1 MATIETNID
10 INDDEL
16 WDIFDKINTTINN
29 ETSEISETSD
39 SVSSEFI
46 CNECESDDIVYEQS
60 SGTYTCRNC
69 GNEVKIQMDK
79 SPEWTNFD
87 DNSNESAR
95 CGAPTNVFLPQSS
108 LGTRIG
114 GKGGNRIK
122 MLQKWNQMPYKE
134 RSLYQVIKEIETRC
148 EKYNIP
154 KSVMDNAKILY
165 KHISNSKI
173 SDKKRIVAN
182 NDKNIIIRGNNR
194 QSIKAA
200 CVYYGAKLQKFP
212 RSTKEVADIFDIS
225 LPQLTKG
232 CRRFLEILRK
242 NPINIHIENSQMDDY
257 IDRYSNKFNLNKNHM
272 NDAKKI
278 CRNIVKLDLA
288 TNHQPVSIAAVSM
301 IIMIQFY
308 KLNITRKII
317 SEIFEISEV
326 TTSKVYK
333 KIEKYQQILLDDNLV
348 EEILKIMKK

>member
-1 MATIETNID
+1 MAEIEHDID

-16 WDIFDKINTTINN
+16 WNIFDKISQQVNN
-29 ETSEISETSD
+29 EETSETSD
-39 SVSSEFI
+39 TASSELL
-46 CNECESDDIVYEQS
+46 CNECETDDVVYESS

-69 GNEVKIQMDK
+69 GNEIQTHIDK
-79 SPEWTNFD
+79 TPEWTNFD
-87 DNSNESAR
+87 DGSNESAR

-114 GKGGNRIK
+114 GKGGARIK

-148 EKYNIP
+148 EKCNIP

-173 SDKKRIVAN
+173 SDKKRLSQN
-182 NDKNIIIRGNNR
+182 TDKSIIIRGNNR

-212 RSTKEVADIFDIS
+212 RSTKEIADIFEIS

-242 NPINIHIENSQMDDY
+242 NPINIHIENNQMDDY
-257 IDRYSNKFNLNKNHM
+257 IDRYSNKFNLNKNHI

-288 TNHQPVSIAAVSM
+288 TNHQPISIAAVSM

-308 KLNITRKII
+308 KLNINRKTI

-333 KIEKYQQILLDDNLV
+333 KIEKYQQILLDDSLV
-348 EEILKIMKK
+348 EEILKMMKKD

>member
-1 MATIETNID
+1 MNEFD

-16 WDIFDKINTTINN
+16 FEIFDKINLTQTC
-29 ETSEISETSD
+29 SPTSD
-39 SVSSEFI
+39 SNDTLSVENI
-46 CNECESDDIVYEQS
+46 CMECNSDNIVFDS
-60 SGTYTCRNC
+60 VTGTYTCKDC
-69 GNEVKIQMDK
+69 GSEVYHYMDK
-79 SPEWTNFD
+79 SPEWNNFD
-87 DNSNESAR
+87 DGNNDSAR

-114 GKGGNRIK
+114 GKGAARIK

-134 RSLYQVIKEIETRC
+134 RSLYQVIKEIEVRC
-148 EKYNIP
+148 EKYNVP
-154 KSVMDNAKILY
+154 KSVVDNAKILY
-165 KHISNSKI
+165 KHISNCKI
-173 SDKKRIVAN
+173 SDKKKVQADPN
-182 NDKNIIIRGNNR
+182 KNIIIRGNNR

-200 CVYYGAKLQKFP
+200 CVYYGAKIQKFP
-212 RSTKEVADIFDIS
+212 RSAKEVAEIFEIS

-232 CRRFLEILRK
+232 CRRFVEILRK
-242 NPINIHIENSQMDDY
+242 NPGNFNLENNQMDDY
-257 IDRYSNKFNLNKNHM
+257 IERYSNKLKLNKNHVE
-272 NDAKKI
+272 DAKKI

-308 KLNITRKII
+308 KLTISRKTI

-333 KIEKYQQILLDDNLV
+333 KIEKYQQILLDDSLV
-348 EEILKIMKK
+348 EEILTIMKA

>member
-69 GNEVKIQMDK
+69 GNEGEIQMDK